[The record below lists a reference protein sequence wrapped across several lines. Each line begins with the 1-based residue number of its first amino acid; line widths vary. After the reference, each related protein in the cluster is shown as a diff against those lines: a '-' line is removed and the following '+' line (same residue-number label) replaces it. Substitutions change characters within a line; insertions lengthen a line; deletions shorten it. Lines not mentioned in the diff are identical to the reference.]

1 MMWHVKRHE
10 KSLVGTNYIVVIGD
24 SPRVAARF
32 IKKNIKNN
40 YTNPVHKKQCHAVL
54 TVDLHTIGFKNKGS

>member
-1 MMWHVKRHE
+1 
-10 KSLVGTNYIVVIGD
+10 VGTNYIVVIGD

-54 TVDLHTIGFKNKGS
+54 TVDLHTIGFKRKGS